1 MEFRQK
7 FEVSSSS
14 TGKNKSSNFG
24 WPDEGS
30 KKKAAVSKDDDLDL
44 YS

>member
-1 MEFRQK
+1 MEFKQK

-14 TGKNKSSNFG
+14 TKNKTSNFG
-24 WPDEGS
+24 WPDEGA
-30 KKKAAVSKDDDLDL
+30 KKKTTVSKDDDLDL